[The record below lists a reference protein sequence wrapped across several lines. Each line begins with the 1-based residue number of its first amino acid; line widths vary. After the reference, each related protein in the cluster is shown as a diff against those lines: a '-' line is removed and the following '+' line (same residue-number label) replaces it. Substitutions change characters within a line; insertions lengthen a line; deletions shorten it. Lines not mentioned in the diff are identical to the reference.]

1 MREYGLMPYCTE
13 LTVAAR
19 ANGTVVCAGQID
31 ALFIDKHGF
40 CYMVDWKRTSK
51 SLHPDESSF
60 GRTGAGPLRHVPAN
74 AYHRYALQLSLYSL
88 MLEETHGVR
97 CQGGLF
103 LMRMHAAYETY
114 EVVPCRDM
122 RDEARAVLEVEGQR
136 ILAERYKL
144 SG

>member
-1 MREYGLMPYCTE
+1 MLPGLAWSMPIIM
-13 LTVAAR
+13 AS
-19 ANGTVVCAGQID
+19 VV
-31 ALFIDKHGF
+31 K
-40 CYMVDWKRTSK
+40 MTS
-51 SLHPDESSF
+51 
-60 GRTGAGPLRHVPAN
+60 GGN
-74 AYHRYALQLSLYSL
+74 ALQLSLYSL

-114 EVVPCRDM
+114 EVVSCRDM

-136 ILAERYKL
+136 ILAERHKL

>member
-1 MREYGLMPYCTE
+1 MPGRHSRWVSHPVVRGSRE
-13 LTVAAR
+13 VKA
-19 ANGTVVCAGQID
+19 
-31 ALFIDKHGF
+31 
-40 CYMVDWKRTSK
+40 
-51 SLHPDESSF
+51 
-60 GRTGAGPLRHVPAN
+60 AGPLRHVPAN
-74 AYHRYALQLSLYSL
+74 AYHKYALQLSLYSL

-114 EVVPCRDM
+114 EVVSCRDM

-136 ILAERYKL
+136 ILAERHKL

>member
-1 MREYGLMPYCTE
+1 MPSTRR
-13 LTVAAR
+13 LPP
-19 ANGTVVCAGQID
+19 GTRRRSGRGI
-31 ALFIDKHGF
+31 
-40 CYMVDWKRTSK
+40 
-51 SLHPDESSF
+51 PSF
-60 GRTGAGPLRHVPAN
+60 GRTGVGPLRHVPAN
-74 AYHRYALQLSLYSL
+74 AYHKYALQLSLYSL

-136 ILAERYKL
+136 VLAERF
-144 SG
+144 SF